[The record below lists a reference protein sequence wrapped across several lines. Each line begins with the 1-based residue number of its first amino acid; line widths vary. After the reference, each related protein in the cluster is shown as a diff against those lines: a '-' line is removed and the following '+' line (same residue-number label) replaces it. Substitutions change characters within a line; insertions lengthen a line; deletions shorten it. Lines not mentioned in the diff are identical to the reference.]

1 MNRDDEAVGPRIA
14 CGDAATT
21 DTRGLALHIKILLG
35 LLIGALL
42 GISAHRLTVAYP
54 AVYAQVLWL
63 AQYCTDPVGQVF
75 LRLLCMM
82 VVPLVFASLA
92 LGVAQ
97 LGDLRTLG
105 RIGTQVGTYFLLVTA
120 LAVTIGLV
128 LVNTLRPGVGFA
140 PDVQARLLTT
150 FGRQAPEKQVLATS
164 DPGLGSTTLVNHM
177 PRHPIGAAAKT
188 DLLAVICG
196 ALLCG
201 VALRRIPAEQAAPV
215 LRLLDGL
222 HAVTITIVGM
232 AMQMAP
238 VAGAA
243 LMFSTTAR
251 FGWDMLG
258 SLLWY
263 ALCVITGLLMQ
274 QFAVFAVLIYVFARL
289 HPLAFFRHVT
299 PVLITAFA
307 TSSSYATLPTTIKT
321 AEEALGVPPQIAGF
335 VLPLGATM
343 HMSGTALCAG
353 VTCVFLAQVFGVH
366 LGSTEQLLVFVL
378 SVLIAVGTAGVPG
391 GSMPLLMIVLNTL
404 GVPPGGI
411 AIILGIDRLLDMCR
425 TVPNVTGAIICAC
438 FIARSEGAH
447 LMVRQVPA
455 QVAD

>member
-1 MNRDDEAVGPRIA
+1 MNRDDEAVSPRLDR
-14 CGDAATT
+14 GDAATT
-21 DTRGLALHIKILLG
+21 DTHGLALHSKILLG

-42 GISAHRLTVAYP
+42 GISAHSLTAAYP

-75 LRLLCMM
+75 LHLLCMM

-105 RIGTQVGTYFLLVTA
+105 RIGAQVGTYFLLVTV

-128 LVNTLRPGVGFA
+128 LVHTLRPGVGFA
-140 PDVQARLLTT
+140 SDVQARLLMT
-150 FGRQAPEKQVLATS
+150 FGREAPEQQGLATS
-164 DPGLGSTTLVNHM
+164 GQDLGINTLVNRIQ
-177 PRHPIGAAAKT
+177 RHPIDAAAKT

-201 VALRRIPAEQAAPV
+201 VALRRIPVEQAAPV
-215 LRLLDGL
+215 LHLLDGL

-243 LMFSTTAR
+243 LLFSTTAR
-251 FGWDMLG
+251 FGWGVLG

-263 ALCVITGLLMQ
+263 AICVITGLLMQ
-274 QFAVFAVLIYVFARL
+274 QFAVFAVLIYAFARL
-289 HPLAFFRHVT
+289 HPLAFFRHIT
-299 PVLITAFA
+299 PVLVTAFA
-307 TSSSYATLPTTIKT
+307 TSSSNATLPTTIKT

-343 HMSGTALCAG
+343 NMNGTALSAG
-353 VTCVFLAQVFGVH
+353 VTCIFLAQVFDVH

-378 SVLIAVGTAGVPG
+378 SVLIAFGTAGVPG
-391 GSMPLLMIVLNTL
+391 GSIPLLMIVLNTI
-404 GVPPGGI
+404 GVPPGSI
-411 AIILGIDRLLDMCR
+411 VIILGIDRLLDMCR
-425 TVPNVTGAIICAC
+425 TVPNVTGALTCAC

-447 LMVRQVPA
+447 LVPPYVPA
-455 QVAD
+455 QAGD